1 MYWSIDQWRHSI
13 GGWSGGVG
21 DRGGRCGSSG
31 KPPPSHENV
40 SGLLYW
46 LCLFVWA
53 TIGTYL
59 LQSLSFAVVDSLFG
73 VAVWLGFGFMKA
85 VILQFSRATKGQQA
99 FLTALI
105 LIFFFQ
111 QAAADDLGGAT
122 EEGSEES
129 TSSFASAAA
138 SSLCGAILQTG
149 RSALSNIG
157 NRSCS
162 SSCTQDC
169 CSHRQPSSSRG
180 QRTRSPS
187 PVENRKKVRYT
198 VDTFNTFYGKLIHVT
213 LGAPGILAHAMGML
227 V

>member
-21 DRGGRCGSSG
+21 DRGGRGGSGG

-122 EEGSEES
+122 EEGSEFVKTRLECW
-129 TSSFASAAA
+129 
-138 SSLCGAILQTG
+138 LCH
-149 RSALSNIG
+149 N
-157 NRSCS
+157 
-162 SSCTQDC
+162 
-169 CSHRQPSSSRG
+169 
-180 QRTRSPS
+180 
-187 PVENRKKVRYT
+187 K
-198 VDTFNTFYGKLIHVT
+198 
-213 LGAPGILAHAMGML
+213 
-227 V
+227 